1 MTPFAIFAPM
11 DISGTLPTMAISYNN
26 GMKLLA
32 ELNQCIADP
41 YDPNELFQFD
51 LDDGHYLQFS
61 NPAYQIEFFVVRK
74 DEDSRLKSKAIARL
88 LDTFLREGDA
98 QLINGVL
105 VGTLESFRH
114 SSERPHLSTKAIADV
129 MPPTLRAAYLEEMG
143 ETELDTE

>member
-1 MTPFAIFAPM
+1 MSIT
-11 DISGTLPTMAISYNN
+11 YNT
-26 GMKLLA
+26 GFQMLL
-32 ELNQCIADP
+32 EMNRRMSKP
-41 YDPNELFQFD
+41 YDFNELFQFD